1 MKKRLRQFTQ
11 FEDTIG
17 TLLEQA
23 KEIVEAVRNYGELEV
38 KSEQKRQNRS
48 LCSATLQSKKCNI

>member
-23 KEIVEAVRNYGELEV
+23 KETVEVRNYRELEL

-48 LCSATLQSKKCNI
+48 LCSVT

>member
-23 KEIVEAVRNYGELEV
+23 KETVEVRNYRELEL